1 MCVCDVSAVCVQVQ
15 EEHQEAVHS
24 TSDELHQGY
33 DVTHET
39 LHQVMGTFIMSLLYV
54 QCNALY
60 THMNAV

>member
-1 MCVCDVSAVCVQVQ
+1 MQVQ

-39 LHQVMGTFIMSLLYV
+39 LHQVMGTFIMCVSLY
-54 QCNALY
+54 CIYTLY
-60 THMNAV
+60 THE